1 MASIGLIE
9 YLHHLCCYIIIITV
23 HFPVYYMVTA
33 ILYTR
38 CHQYNNII
46 LHGTSHQLASQW
58 IIAAFSTFLTRTMY
72 THASIILMHPL
83 TLTFPYSCIVLVI
96 ITKMLA
102 LIGGLNDAFL
112 SRAFFHYFCLVA
124 ACKCCVHFNNNWTS
138 V

>member
-1 MASIGLIE
+1 MPSSPLL
-9 YLHHLCCYIIIITV
+9 LHYHHNSPFSC
-23 HFPVYYMVTA
+23 
-33 ILYTR
+33 ILYGDS
-38 CHQYNNII
+38 HPL

-112 SRAFFHYFCLVA
+112 SCTFFHYFCLVA